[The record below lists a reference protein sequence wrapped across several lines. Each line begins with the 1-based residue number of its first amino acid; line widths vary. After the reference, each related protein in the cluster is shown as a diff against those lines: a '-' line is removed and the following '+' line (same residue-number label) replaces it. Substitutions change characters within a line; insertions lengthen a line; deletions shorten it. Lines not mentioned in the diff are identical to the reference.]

1 MNNFL
6 TKCNMVIRKTLD
18 FKKGGQ
24 VVTLPFLIHIK
35 DIPQD
40 FFEEDKENVLE
51 DYSDS
56 AFYAQRKN
64 IEIKDNH
71 ISSLSYVDLKEYTLS
86 FDEKD
91 LEEYGHLVVKYNK
104 DYIFKDHESLYSFL
118 IETVM
123 FNDTDFNLIKLFV
136 YQCKRTLKDKFEDML
151 VKELDIGSQ
160 SEETTEAYMRLRCA
174 FELNK
179 PPIFKENIG
188 KCIEEMSHRELLTQ
202 RVYIGRKCEL
212 EKIMYD
218 KTMKESRNKK

>member
-1 MNNFL
+1 MI
-6 TKCNMVIRKTLD
+6 IRKTLD
-18 FKKGGQ
+18 FKKGG
-24 VVTLPFLIHIK
+24 VIITLPFQIHIK

-51 DYSDS
+51 DYSHSD
-56 AFYAQRKN
+56 FYTQRRN
-64 IEIKDNH
+64 MEIKDSH
-71 ISSLSYVDLKEYTLS
+71 ISSLNYVDLKEYTMS

-118 IETVM
+118 IRIVGFT
-123 FNDTDFNLIKLFV
+123 DTDFHQIKMFI
-136 YQCKRTLKDKFEDML
+136 YQCKKTLKDKFESML
-151 VKELDIGSQ
+151 VKELEIGSK
-160 SEETTEAYMRLRCA
+160 SEDTSEAYMRLRCA

-202 RVYIGRKCEL
+202 RVYIGRKCEI
-212 EKIMYD
+212 EKLAYER
-218 KTMKESRNKK
+218 TMKESKSKK